1 MGNFFIKTYDSIGNL
16 FNKKINTIMLGL
28 DAAGKTT
35 ILYQFK
41 NNEVVNTIPTIGF
54 NVEKLSVDNISITC
68 WDVGGSDRIR
78 VLWKDYFVNAQAVIF
93 VVDSN
98 DRDRIE
104 DAEEQLNKL
113 LNDEWLDK
121 KPFLIFANKQDLNSY
136 TPGEIADKL
145 KLSEIRNRKWMI
157 QGCSGMYGHGL
168 SEGFEWLSKIIN

>member
-1 MGNFFIKTYDSIGNL
+1 
-16 FNKKINTIMLGL
+16 MLGL

-35 ILYQFK
+35 ILYQLRLK
-41 NNEVVNTIPTIGF
+41 NRDMVSTIPTIIE
-54 NVEKLSVDNISITC
+54 NLLVDNISITC
-68 WDVGGSDRIR
+68 WGLGGSEKIRI
-78 VLWKDYFVNAQAVIF
+78 LWKDYFVNAQAVIF

-113 LNDEWLDK
+113 LNEEWLYK

-145 KLSEIRNRKWMI
+145 KLSQIRDRKWMI
-157 QGCSGMYGHGL
+157 QGCSSINGFGL
-168 SEGFEWLSKIIN
+168 SEGFEWLVKNVN